1 MGLRRLKIFGGDHV
15 GLYIKASN
23 SYILY
28 HSSIPKKKINVLE
41 EELRVPAIPIYL
53 INTLITSPFIAGNGS
68 GVVLPHLFE
77 DYARE
82 ELVKALKK
90 LDINVDVLENRYTS
104 LGNLV
109 LANDRGAIVSPILPI
124 SSRKVI
130 AETLDIEVVTT
141 TIGRFSYVGSLGVS
155 NNNGVLIAPVV
166 KEDEMKIIED
176 VLKVSIYPGTIN
188 GGVEFISSGVV
199 ANDRG
204 VVVGTA
210 TTGRELMVI
219 SQAFGVD

>member
-1 MGLRRLKIFGGDHV
+1 LKRIKIFGGDHV
-15 GLYIKASN
+15 GLYIKATN
-23 SYILY
+23 SYLLY
-28 HSSIPKKKINVLE
+28 HSSIPKKKISILE
-41 EELRVPAIPIYL
+41 EELGVPAIPVYL
-53 INTLITSPFIAGNGS
+53 INTLITSPFIAGNRNGI
-68 GVVLPHLFE
+68 VLPHLFE

-82 ELVKALKK
+82 ELVRKLKE
-90 LDINVDVLENRYTS
+90 LDINIGILEHRYTS

-109 LANDRGAIVSPILPI
+109 LANDKGAIVSPVLPI
-124 SSRKVI
+124 SSRKII
-130 AETLDIEVVTT
+130 AETLDIEVVTA
-141 TIGRFSYVGSLGVS
+141 TIGRFSYVGSLAVS
-155 NNNGVLIAPVV
+155 NNNGVLVAPVL
-166 KEDEMKIIED
+166 KDDEAKIIED
-176 VLKVSIYPGTIN
+176 VLKVSTYTGTIN